1 MKTKGIYVL
10 LSNLIEENAAA
21 GIAAYETPAK
31 VLFRP
36 KTRTLTSLVK
46 KDKIQANGNSKHK
59 IIKRV

>member
-1 MKTKGIYVL
+1 L